1 MEPSYADIALL
12 DCGSRLDPCR
22 IPALLE
28 QVDEARRQKLAPQK
42 TDQDWRLSLGVGLLA
57 RLLLMR
63 RVIAPA
69 SLTFA
74 PDGRPMVPGAF
85 LSLSHGGRY
94 AMAGLS
100 SNPIGVDVEPHQ
112 PERLNIADHFFTEE
126 ERRQMDGSTD
136 RVARFFQIWSRKEC
150 LIKRDGLQDLREL
163 RTELPE
169 YGECFHDIPL
179 TGYSCTSCVG
189 REITPQVEI
198 LDWEQ
203 LMGHLKNL

>member
-22 IPALLE
+22 VPDMLE
-28 QVDEARRQKLAPQK
+28 LAGEARRQKIAAQK
-42 TDQDWRLSLGVGLLA
+42 TDQDRRLSLGAGLLA
-57 RLLLMR
+57 RLLLLR
-63 RVIAPA
+63 RGIALD
-69 SLTFA
+69 SLVFD
-74 PDGRPMVPGAF
+74 PDGRPTVPGAF

-94 AMAGLS
+94 TMAGLS

-126 ERRQMDGSTD
+126 ERRQMDGSPD

-163 RTELPE
+163 HTELPE
-169 YGECFHDIPL
+169 YGEWFHDIPL

-189 REITPQVEI
+189 REITPRVEI

-203 LMGHLKNL
+203 LMGRLKNL